1 MDLDQ
6 LIAQIT
12 REMLPVLSA
21 EQKPFAGAHPVG
33 AGAGPAA
40 SGSACQG
47 VTGDCTGCGMCA
59 GLNANAVSQVVDAG
73 ASRVSAHPG
82 TPPIDRKLAGM
93 IDHTLLK
100 ADATEAQVR
109 KLCEEALKY
118 GFASVCINPANVAL
132 AASMLRGS
140 AVRVCTVI
148 GFPLGATTPT
158 AKAVETRD
166 ALANGAQEVDM
177 VINVGALKS
186 GNYDMVRRD
195 VQGVVDAAAG
205 AATVKVIL
213 ETALLSDEE
222 KIKASLI
229 AKYAGADFVKTSTG
243 FGPGGAT
250 AEDVA
255 LMRRTVGNSMGV
267 KASGGIRNFET
278 AQKMVT
284 AGATRIG
291 ASASVAIVKGDSS
304 VGTGY

>member
-1 MDLDQ
+1 M
-6 LIAQIT
+6 
-12 REMLPVLSA
+12 R
-21 EQKPFAGAHPVG
+21 
-33 AGAGPAA
+33 
-40 SGSACQG
+40 
-47 VTGDCTGCGMCA
+47 
-59 GLNANAVSQVVDAG
+59 
-73 ASRVSAHPG
+73 R
-82 TPPIDRKLAGM
+82 
-93 IDHTLLK
+93 
-100 ADATEAQVR
+100 
-109 KLCEEALKY
+109 ALKY

-255 LMRRTVGNSMGV
+255 LMRRNVGNSMGV
-267 KASGGIRNFET
+267 KASGVIRNFET
-278 AQKMVT
+278 AQNMVT